1 MRTERVDACAGGLSS
16 RLCCLQAQGETQ
28 PAVKVQQRT
37 SSVLARRTLVEKSG
51 SVHTRLH
58 SVHSARTMNSEY
70 AATKPPRPRVVLA
83 LARHTVHRYISGI
96 VVMSDNDNRQVGVIL
111 YA

>member
-51 SVHTRLH
+51 SVH
-58 SVHSARTMNSEY
+58 SVTLGTLRARTMNSEY
-70 AATKPPRPRVVLA
+70 VA
-83 LARHTVHRYISGI
+83 LAPHGTPIYIRDCRHVR
-96 VVMSDNDNRQVGVIL
+96 
-111 YA
+111 

>member
-51 SVHTRLH
+51 SVHSVTLGTLRSYDEFGIGNTNTRRRGDEA
-58 SVHSARTMNSEY
+58 ARVRASC
-70 AATKPPRPRVVLA
+70 
-83 LARHTVHRYISGI
+83 
-96 VVMSDNDNRQVGVIL
+96 
-111 YA
+111 

>member
-51 SVHTRLH
+51 SVH
-58 SVHSARTMNSEY
+58 SVTLGPHSARTMNSEY
-70 AATKPPRPRVVLA
+70 AATKPPRPRVDVLA
-83 LARHTVHRYISGI
+83 LAPHGTPIYIRDCRHVR
-96 VVMSDNDNRQVGVIL
+96 
-111 YA
+111 

>member
-51 SVHTRLH
+51 SVH
-58 SVHSARTMNSEY
+58 SVTLGTLRARTMNSEY
-70 AATKPPRPRVVLA
+70 GTIRGDEAAA
-83 LARHTVHRYISGI
+83 SARRASSRSTRYTDIYPGLSSCPITII
-96 VVMSDNDNRQVGVIL
+96 VK
-111 YA
+111 

>member
-51 SVHTRLH
+51 SVHSVTLGTLRSYDEFGILYSPNTRPDEAAA
-58 SVHSARTMNSEY
+58 SARRASSRST
-70 AATKPPRPRVVLA
+70 
-83 LARHTVHRYISGI
+83 RYTDIYPGLSSCPITII
-96 VVMSDNDNRQVGVIL
+96 VK
-111 YA
+111 

>member
-51 SVHTRLH
+51 SVH
-58 SVHSARTMNSEY
+58 SVTLGTLRSYDEFGIR

-83 LARHTVHRYISGI
+83 LAPHGTPIYIRDCRHVR
-96 VVMSDNDNRQVGVIL
+96 
-111 YA
+111 

>member
-51 SVHTRLH
+51 SVH
-58 SVHSARTMNSEY
+58 SVTLGTLRCNTMNSAY
-70 AATKPPRPRVVLA
+70 AGRGDREAPRRVA
-83 LARHTVHRYISGI
+83 LAPHGTPI

>member
-51 SVHTRLH
+51 SVH
-58 SVHSARTMNSEY
+58 SVTLGTLRARTMNSEY

-83 LARHTVHRYISGI
+83 LAPHGTPIYIRDCRHVR
-96 VVMSDNDNRQVGVIL
+96 
-111 YA
+111 

>member
-51 SVHTRLH
+51 SVH
-58 SVHSARTMNSEY
+58 SVTLGTLRSYDEFGIRGDEAAASARRASSRST
-70 AATKPPRPRVVLA
+70 
-83 LARHTVHRYISGI
+83 RYTDIYPGLSSCPITII
-96 VVMSDNDNRQVGVIL
+96 VK
-111 YA
+111 

>member
-51 SVHTRLH
+51 SVH
-58 SVHSARTMNSEY
+58 SVTLGTLRSYDVDEFGIRGDEAAASAASC
-70 AATKPPRPRVVLA
+70 
-83 LARHTVHRYISGI
+83 
-96 VVMSDNDNRQVGVIL
+96 
-111 YA
+111 